1 MIRWMLK
8 IVEDGLL
15 ISRRLLNKLGTDNFE
30 VLARD
35 NEIVLG
41 PKTKT
46 RQVLWFRGVAEVDE
60 DFLEQLGKIGKRV
73 GKIEPHR
80 L

>member
-1 MIRWMLK
+1 MDAK

-15 ISRRLLNKLGTDNFE
+15 IPRRLLNKLGTDNFE

-35 NEIVLG
+35 NEIVIR

-46 RQVLWFRGVAEVDE
+46 RRFYGFVGVAEIDE
-60 DFLEQLGKIGKRV
+60 DFLERLGQDWEESGEV
-73 GKIEPHR
+73 
-80 L
+80 